1 MIHLS
6 FYLGYLRAKGPVW
19 VSTII
24 FSLTSIIRFTLKKHY
39 QLIAPTVNKK
49 KSPKKIQKN
58 PLKKIKKIPFKKNS
72 PINLIF

>member
-49 KSPKKIQKN
+49 N
-58 PLKKIKKIPFKKNS
+58 PLKKFKKIPLKKS
-72 PINLIF
+72 KKFPLKKIPL